1 MINQSTELTKE
12 MIILAKKS
20 GILDKIYGEEVN
32 RLIRKKYT
40 ASEEFALIWASTT
53 GEKAEEVAAFIAYR
67 EECKKTVSDLIAKLS
82 M

>member
-1 MINQSTELTKE
+1 MKQSTTLTRE
-12 MIILAKKS
+12 TVILAKKS

-40 ASEEFALIWASTT
+40 ASEEIALLWASQN

-67 EECKKTVSDLIAKLS
+67 NECKETAKKTIAELS
-82 M
+82 V